1 MIYDLQKGS
10 LLKRASAFLLDGILL
25 VIIAVGF
32 AFAFSAIF
40 HYNTY
45 SNIYSDGIGRY
56 AEEYGVDFGSVLS
69 QSDYE
74 ALSDADRAA
83 YDAAVE
89 AMNSDPEI
97 LRALNVIVRLII
109 AMVSVSLFLGF
120 MVIEFILPL
129 VFKNGQT
136 PGKKIFGLAVMRTNG
151 VRIRGISL
159 FIRTFLGKYV
169 VETMIPVLITMLI
182 IFNAIGIMGGPG
194 VLGLIL
200 MVLLLVGQILLVWLT
215 RTNSMI
221 HDMVSDCVVVDMA
234 SQMIFDNEQAMV
246 EYKAEKAAEE
256 AARDPY

>member
-45 SNIYSDGIGRY
+45 SDMYSDGIDRY
-56 AEEYGVDFGSVLS
+56 AQEYGVDFSSVLN
-69 QSDYE
+69 QADYD
-74 ALSDADRAA
+74 ALSEADRAA
-83 YDAAVE
+83 YDAAVD
-89 AMNSDPEI
+89 AMNTDPEI
-97 LRALNVIVRLII
+97 LRALNIIVRMII
-109 AMVSVSLFLGF
+109 ANVSVSIFLGF
-120 MVIEFILPL
+120 MVIEFILPMI
-129 VFKNGQT
+129 FKNGQT
-136 PGKKIFGLAVMRTNG
+136 PGKRIFGLAVMRTNG
-151 VRIRGISL
+151 VKIRGISL

-169 VETMIPVLITMLI
+169 IETMIPVLIAMLT

-194 VLGLIL
+194 ILGFV
-200 MVLLLVGQILLVWLT
+200 MVLLLLIGQIVMVAVT
-215 RTNSMI
+215 KTNSMI

-234 SQMIFDNEQAMV
+234 SQMIFETEEAMI
-246 EYKAEKAAEE
+246 EYKKAKAAEE

>member
-40 HYNTY
+40 HYSTYSNTY
-45 SNIYSDGIGRY
+45 SEGIDRY
-56 AEEYGVDFGSVLS
+56 AKMYGVDFSSILN
-69 QSDYE
+69 QADYD
-74 ALSDADRAA
+74 ALSDADRAN

-89 AMNSDPEI
+89 AMNNDPEI
-97 LRALNVIVRLII
+97 LRALNIIVRLII
-109 AMVSVSLFLGF
+109 AMVSVSIFLGF
-120 MVIEFILPL
+120 MVIEFILPMI
-129 VFKNGQT
+129 FKNGQT
-136 PGKKIFGLAVMRTNG
+136 PGKKIFGLAVMRANG

-169 VETMIPVLITMLI
+169 IETMIPVLIAMLT

-194 VLGLIL
+194 ILGFIMVL
-200 MVLLLVGQILLVWLT
+200 LLLVGQIIMVAT
-215 RTNSMI
+215 TKTNSMI

-234 SQMIFDNEQAMV
+234 SQMIFDSEQAMI
-246 EYKAEKAAEE
+246 EYKAQKAAEE
-256 AARDPY
+256 AAREPY